1 MATTKPIKV
10 TATEFKELAN
20 LCRTKHGDTIDH
32 SIKSIALE
40 GAPGMGKT
48 SVIQDLARDWKLPC
62 VTVAINQWSNP
73 ADIVGFTFKGRKH
86 KDGSFDLEGVDD
98 IPAWLPVWRVA
109 PNGERVQTDDRTKGY
124 RVWLDDKGQPVP
136 HPAVILLDEFSAAM
150 PKIQQTFLTVCLS
163 KKVKNFSLDDDTN
176 FFVAFNSSK
185 RKGFVGQTFDISE
198 AMGGPNG
205 RFDIVEL
212 TFEPKP
218 VVKAILA
225 NDKISDFWKKFTE
238 KYFGKQLKIYDDQY
252 VGDFNVC
259 GRTYENVLIRLSNG
273 NFNSKNWS
281 PLATKLVEMEFAG
294 SPKVI
299 ETFLSL
305 RETFDIPT
313 GEDYLNGT
321 VAVDNYSD
329 AIIGIN
335 AMISLFGFRKRCDKA
350 VISAKENAALQ
361 AFMDKNYPT
370 GTKKADG
377 SLIIGSRKELYL
389 VLKNAIYHES
399 LECLPEFSWVAG
411 VLDNF
416 EEEETSSEEE
426 EACEF

>member
-48 SVIQDLARDWKLPC
+48 SVIQDLAREWELPC

-305 RETFDIPT
+305 
-313 GEDYLNGT
+313 
-321 VAVDNYSD
+321 
-329 AIIGIN
+329 
-335 AMISLFGFRKRCDKA
+335 